1 MVSPERHSEAMEKI
15 NVLVGVRE
23 RTAKEV
29 RERLAKCGFTSEEV
43 EDAVETALR
52 VNLINEER
60 YARAFIRGKT
70 HSGWGR
76 VKITARLAA
85 NGVDEEIIAS
95 CADEFSSTQDEY
107 EVAMA
112 ELSKRAANSKNP
124 YATYMRR
131 LVGRGFSYELSTR
144 VVRDFLAM
152 QS

>member
-1 MVSPERHSEAMEKI
+1 M
-15 NVLVGVRE
+15 LVGVRE

-76 VKITARLAA
+76 VKITARLVA
-85 NGVDEEIIAS
+85 NGVDEETIAL
-95 CADEFSSTQDEY
+95 CADEFCSTQDEY

-124 YATYMRR
+124 HATYMRR
-131 LVGRGFSYELSTR
+131 LLGRGFSYELSAR
-144 VVRDFLAM
+144 AVRDFLAL